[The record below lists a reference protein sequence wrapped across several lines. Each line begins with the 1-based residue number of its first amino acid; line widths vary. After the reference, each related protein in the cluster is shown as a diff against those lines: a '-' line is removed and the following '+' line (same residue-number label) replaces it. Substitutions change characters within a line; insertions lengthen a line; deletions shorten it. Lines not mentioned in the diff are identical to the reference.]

1 MRAVA
6 PCWWPCSPH
15 PRPERGPVSRIING
29 MPALAVSLLLLLAAY
44 LLGSLSGSLLLGKL
58 RDVDIRTQG
67 SGNAGGTNALRT
79 QGWKFALGVVLID
92 VGKGAL
98 AAWLGLRLGPAEG
111 PLPAAVLGYVS
122 AFAATLGHVW
132 PLWHGFRGGKGVGTL
147 LGGLLLLWPLAVP
160 WVLAAW
166 LLVLVTS
173 GYVGLASVVAVAC
186 LLPLAWL
193 TDTDSACRVFACM
206 AALLVLLTH
215 RGNLQRLRAGSE
227 SRFERARLLRRR
239 A

>member
-1 MRAVA
+1 
-6 PCWWPCSPH
+6 
-15 PRPERGPVSRIING
+15 
-29 MPALAVSLLLLLAAY
+29 MPALAVSVLLILAAY

-58 RDVDIRTQG
+58 RGVDIRLHG

-79 QGWKFALGVVLID
+79 QGWKFALGVALID

-98 AAWLGLRLGPAEG
+98 ATWLGLRLGPAG
-111 PLPAAVLGYVS
+111 GALPAGILGYCC
-122 AFAATLGHVW
+122 AIAATLGHIW

-147 LGGLLLLWPLAVP
+147 LGSLLLLWPLAVP
-160 WVLAAW
+160 WMLAAW
-166 LLVLVTS
+166 LLVLLAS

-193 TDTDSACRVFACM
+193 TDTNSACRAFACL
-206 AALLVLLTH
+206 ASLLVLFTH

-227 SRFERARLLRRR
+227 SRFERVRLLRRR